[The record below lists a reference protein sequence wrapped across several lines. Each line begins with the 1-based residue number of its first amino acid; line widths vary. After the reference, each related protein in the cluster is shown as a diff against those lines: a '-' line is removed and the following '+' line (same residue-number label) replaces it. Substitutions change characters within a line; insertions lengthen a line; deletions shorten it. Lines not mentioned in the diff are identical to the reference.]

1 MQKNEFRMMTAD
13 RIVCQHNVAL
23 SVSADGEFMFF
34 HGCLISQNYSFALA
48 SPGKIEFNFLSFLLK
63 LVSFGCKS
71 SDISSLCVYP

>member
-1 MQKNEFRMMTAD
+1 MMTAD

-48 SPGKIEFNFLSFLLK
+48 SPGRLEMMILSLSSVTNNAPKICTWKAMAFM
-63 LVSFGCKS
+63 VA
-71 SDISSLCVYP
+71 